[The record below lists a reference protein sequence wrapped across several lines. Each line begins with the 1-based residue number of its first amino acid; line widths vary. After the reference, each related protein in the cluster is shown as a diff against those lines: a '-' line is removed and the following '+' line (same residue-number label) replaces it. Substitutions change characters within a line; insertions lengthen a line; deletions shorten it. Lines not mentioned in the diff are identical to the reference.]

1 MRDEAADAA
10 SVGLSAGCV
19 SAFAE
24 VLADDL
30 ADAFTDDFGVALVLG
45 FLGVMNQIALKN
57 SVIIAIVPLP

>member
-1 MRDEAADAA
+1 MCDEAADAA
-10 SVGLSAGCV
+10 SVGLSAGCA

-30 ADAFTDDFGVALVLG
+30 ADDFGVALVLG

-57 SVIIAIVPLP
+57 SVIIAIVPLPLQE